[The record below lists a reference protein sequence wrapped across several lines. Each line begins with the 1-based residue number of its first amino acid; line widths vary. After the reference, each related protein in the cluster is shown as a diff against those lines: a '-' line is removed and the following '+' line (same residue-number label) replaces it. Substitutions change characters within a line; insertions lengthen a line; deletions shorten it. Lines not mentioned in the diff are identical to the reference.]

1 MLVIKLMLFSSVIH
15 KNFNVA
21 DVFHKYNNIH
31 GVVNKILKWHWLHK
45 QILINFK
52 VLIDI
57 DVLDKELPMKRIKV
71 EKKEA
76 SSQKSL
82 WDEIP
87 FYGREAMIA
96 TIDDEMELFMVL
108 QSENEEEYN
117 KLCHLRNNKQ

>member
-1 MLVIKLMLFSSVIH
+1 M
-15 KNFNVA
+15 
-21 DVFHKYNNIH
+21 
-31 GVVNKILKWHWLHK
+31 
-45 QILINFK
+45 
-52 VLIDI
+52 
-57 DVLDKELPMKRIKV
+57 DKELPMKRIKV

-117 KLCHLRNNKQ
+117 KLCHLQ

>member
-1 MLVIKLMLFSSVIH
+1 
-15 KNFNVA
+15 
-21 DVFHKYNNIH
+21 
-31 GVVNKILKWHWLHK
+31 
-45 QILINFK
+45 
-52 VLIDI
+52 
-57 DVLDKELPMKRIKV
+57 V

-87 FYGREAMIA
+87 FYGREAMIS

-117 KLCHLRNNKQ
+117 KLCHLQ